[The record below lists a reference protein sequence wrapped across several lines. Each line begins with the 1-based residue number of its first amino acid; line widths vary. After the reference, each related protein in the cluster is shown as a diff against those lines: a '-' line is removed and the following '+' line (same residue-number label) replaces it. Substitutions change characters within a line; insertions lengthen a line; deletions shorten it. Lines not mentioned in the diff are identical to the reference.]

1 MTTPPIIATIPEADL
16 ALTQALV
23 KMMTLDASLAS
34 LEPHVR
40 EVFTTTQ
47 KIGTILDKNHRPK
60 GITSYRWEQF
70 LDSKAR
76 PLTKADSHRNM
87 AAAIGGAA
95 WNRPRTEYFDAIQP
109 IVGQEDT
116 WDLIRQVL
124 VLAEQLA
131 DTTHEHGRVGGIYGN
146 LVKEN
151 LRAMDGLYV
160 HVRTNRRSMTGVAA
174 TSGRNKSAFNI
185 VKDPWFQL
193 TSRSTDAGFTR
204 ATAWRMMLDKQ
215 PLRERIL
222 VPSKSA
228 PAGAKFSTDTA
239 TVTVVLPVRFTRA
252 RQEAL
257 HQYISLLRQTW
268 VDAEPLRTAAHV
280 WKTQHESLL
289 TRQRQV
295 ETVLAN
301 ARLNDPE
308 EWFGSYGA
316 TDKAHR
322 TWMHTVLPLVPQAVR
337 DLADASVETLVWN
350 EHGGRFTVSEQET
363 LDKAPEGWDD
373 PYVGESIWQRLV
385 QETNLPEFRY

>member
-1 MTTPPIIATIPEADL
+1 
-16 ALTQALV
+16 
-23 KMMTLDASLAS
+23 
-34 LEPHVR
+34 
-40 EVFTTTQ
+40 
-47 KIGTILDKNHRPK
+47 
-60 GITSYRWEQF
+60 
-70 LDSKAR
+70 
-76 PLTKADSHRNM
+76 M

-95 WNRPRTEYFDAIQP
+95 WNRPRAEYFDAIQP

-204 ATAWRMMLDKQ
+204 ATAWRMMIDKQ

-239 TVTVVLPVRFTRA
+239 TVTVVLPRA
-252 RQEAL
+252 FARAAGGAAPV
-257 HQYISLLRQTW
+257 HQPAAADLGRRR
-268 VDAEPLRTAAHV
+268 PLRTVAHE
-280 WKTQHESLL
+280 WKAQHEPLL

-295 ETVLAN
+295 ETVLEN